1 MSYMLEKSY
10 SFIKVLLISIILI
23 KLSFAFP
30 QFSFNIV
37 KFIFCI
43 TCLYFF
49 LNAIWKLIKWV
60 IAPIII
66 CFGIIAIMNGKTG
79 IFLNG
84 ILEFLK
90 NMFMY

>member
-10 SFIKVLLISIILI
+10 SIIKILIISTILI
-23 KLSFAFP
+23 KFLFIFP
-30 QFSFNIV
+30 QVSFNIV
-37 KFIFCI
+37 KFIFYI
-43 TCLYFF
+43 ICLFF
-49 LNAIWKLIKWV
+49 FINKIWKLIKWV

-90 NMFMY
+90 SMFMY

>member
-1 MSYMLEKSY
+1 MVYILERSY
-10 SFIKVLLISIILI
+10 SCIKVLLVSIILI
-23 KLSFAFP
+23 KFSFVFP
-30 QFSFNIV
+30 QFSFNIF

-43 TCLYFF
+43 ICLYFF

-66 CFGIIAIMNGKTG
+66 FFGIIAIMNGKTD

-90 NMFMY
+90 SVFMF

>member
-1 MSYMLEKSY
+1 MSYMLERSY
-10 SFIKVLLISIILI
+10 SIIKILLISTLLI
-23 KLSFAFP
+23 KLSFIFP
-30 QFSFNIV
+30 QVSFNFV

-43 TCLYFF
+43 ICLYCFI
-49 LNAIWKLIKWV
+49 NSIWKLIKWV

-90 NMFMY
+90 SMFMY

>member
-1 MSYMLEKSY
+1 MVCMLERSY
-10 SFIKVLLISIILI
+10 SCIKVLLVSIILI
-23 KLSFAFP
+23 KFSFVFP
-30 QFSFNIV
+30 QFSFNIF

-43 TCLYFF
+43 ICLYFF

-79 IFLNG
+79 VFLSG
-84 ILEFLK
+84 ILEFMK
-90 NMFMY
+90 SMFMF

>member
-1 MSYMLEKSY
+1 MVYMFERSY
-10 SFIKVLLISIILI
+10 SCIKVLLVSIILI
-23 KLSFAFP
+23 KFSFVFP
-30 QFSFNIV
+30 QFSFNIL

-43 TCLYFF
+43 ICLYFF
-49 LNAIWKLIKWV
+49 LNAIWRLIKWV

-79 IFLNG
+79 IFLSG